1 MKRVLLIEDD
11 PFLIDIYGS
20 KFKEEDFEVQIISDG
35 AAGLESIKEKNP
47 DIILLDL
54 VLPHNQGWEI
64 LKIIREDESLKAVPV
79 VIFSNLSQKA
89 DIEKGIALGAT
100 RYLVKAQYT
109 PTEVV
114 AEVNKILNKK

>member
-1 MKRVLLIEDD
+1 MKTVLLIEDD

-20 KFKEEDFEVQIISDG
+20 KFKESGFNVEIISDG
-35 AAGLESIKEKNP
+35 SVKLENIKSIKP

-54 VLPHNQGWEI
+54 VLPHHQGWEV
-64 LKIIREDESLKAVPV
+64 LKTIREDESLKSVPV

-89 DIEKGIALGAT
+89 DVEKGMALGAT

-109 PTEVV
+109 PSEVV
-114 AEVNKILNKK
+114 AEVNKILN